1 MTAFVGT
8 QHRPDQPRPIRCAS
22 GTAIVLTT
30 PDANRTFLSYLGEA
44 NDLQLSPAAKQ
55 AIGTA
60 RIFVVEGY
68 MWEAGN
74 ALVTISAAAE
84 AARRNS
90 AMVVLTAGDAGVVQ
104 RHTQEFWQM
113 INAGIDMLFCNK
125 YVAYKHQKSL
135 HHCVACCLRLFL
147 LCMFCS
153 LTASALG
160 WS

>member
-1 MTAFVGT
+1 MSCRQTRLISNLTHVCHVT
-8 QHRPDQPRPIRCAS
+8 

-44 NDLQLSPAAKQ
+44 HDLQMCAAVEQ
-55 AIGTA
+55 AIGSS

-74 ALVTISAAAE
+74 ALATISAAA
-84 AARRNS
+84 AVARRNN

-113 INAGIDMLFCNK
+113 IHDGVDMLFCNK
-125 YVAYKHQKSL
+125 YVVPLFAALSR
-135 HHCVACCLRLFL
+135 CVAHPSSPI
-147 LCMFCS
+147 CS
-153 LTASALG
+153 AASA
-160 WS
+160 